1 MRLSRPRWV
10 APATL
15 GALVLLA
22 AVTLVAYTLNRQA
35 GAGAPRRVAV
45 APPAPTVFV
54 PIASDGDDLS
64 SGVQIERLDHPG
76 FQFGTGGATLTVL
89 ARDRDSGRPLS
100 SARVWL
106 TLAPRAFAPAA
117 ALVAATTDARGRASV
132 AHLAPGQYMLAAARP
147 VAGAPGPAPYAL
159 SSRPLTIGA
168 ADTITATLS
177 LRRLATGAP
186 DRRRGAARN
195 VIVVE
200 FNGIYAETWQHDH
213 SVAAPTIR
221 RLAAAGTTATQVWA
235 GYGWPLIDDTVLA
248 TGGYPAWRLF
258 DPWPRLVTW
267 GEQDGIDQATWY
279 GQDGVPGIG
288 RADFWGQDSVF
299 DVARRFGLATAWLG
313 ADERRPPHLNRAALT
328 VAQTLGPPVGWE
340 AALATMLDRLARGR
354 RGFLLYVDLA
364 PPPAPRGEQEPSPAV
379 VGGRY
384 QQTVSLYDAFAAVL
398 VRQLAADRLTRSTA
412 LVLTAGEAQAGHTNT
427 ANYYGLGVTGRGT
440 SLHVPLILHGPG
452 IARGRRWDRPMGAD
466 AIAPTVTA
474 LLGLPP
480 PADAR
485 AAALPLVPSV
495 ASPTLTG
502 TRHVVAASIHWD
514 RRRPGG
520 LSPWGSVAPLAH
532 AVDRTVCRRS
542 PRCPAAV
549 PVDTVGR
556 PSPREAVIHTQL
568 SRWRH
573 DE

>member
-1 MRLSRPRWV
+1 MRSNRRRRG
-10 APATL
+10 APAAL
-15 GALVLLA
+15 GAVVLLA
-22 AVTLVAYTLNRQA
+22 AVALAAFMLTRRSGPAA
-35 GAGAPRRVAV
+35 SRRVAV
-45 APPAPTVFV
+45 APAAPTIFV

-64 SGVQIERLDHPG
+64 TGVQIVRLDHPG

-117 ALVAATTDARGRASV
+117 ALVTITTDARGRASV

-147 VAGAPGPAPYAL
+147 FTGAPAPYAL
-159 SSRPLTIGA
+159 SSRPLTVDA
-168 ADTITATLS
+168 ADTIAATLS
-177 LRRLATGAP
+177 LRRLDAGAP
-186 DRRRGAARN
+186 DRRRGPARD

-200 FNGIYAETWQHDH
+200 FNGIYAETWQGDH
-213 SVAAPTIR
+213 TVAAPTLR
-221 RLAAAGTTATQVWA
+221 RLAAAGTTATQMWA
-235 GYGWPLIDDTVLA
+235 DYGWPLIDDAVLA

-258 DPWPRLVTW
+258 DPWPRLAAW

-288 RADFWGQDSVF
+288 ADDFWGQESVF
-299 DVARRFGLATAWLG
+299 DVARRFGLTTGWLG
-313 ADERRPPHLNRAALT
+313 ADERRPLHLSRAALT
-328 VAQTLGPPVGWE
+328 VVQALGPPMGWE

-364 PPPAPRGEQEPSPAV
+364 PPPAPQGEQETSPAA

-398 VRQLAADRLTRSTA
+398 VRQLAAQRLTRSTA
-412 LVLTAGEAQAGHTNT
+412 LVLTAGEAQAGHTDA

-440 SLHVPLILHGPG
+440 SLHVPFILAGPG
-452 IARGRRWDRPMGAD
+452 IARGRRWDRPVGAD

-485 AAALPLVPSV
+485 AAALPLVPS
-495 ASPTLTG
+495 
-502 TRHVVAASIHWD
+502 AA
-514 RRRPGG
+514 
-520 LSPWGSVAPLAH
+520 GS
-532 AVDRTVCRRS
+532 R
-542 PRCPAAV
+542 
-549 PVDTVGR
+549 
-556 PSPREAVIHTQL
+556 
-568 SRWRH
+568 
-573 DE
+573 